1 MNSLTDD
8 HGRIANR
15 AYGENKPM
23 HHAATF
29 ARPFVASILAAS
41 FLLSSVTASYAQ
53 TCDPDTEAR
62 LEFIETRLDEGQKHE
77 KWWWRSW
84 LTVYS
89 IGLAYKIYDGATT
102 RDGSNAAAHYFTAGK
117 SALGIADLTLRPH
130 VGRHGAAPMRA
141 IPKTTAQ
148 YCAERLA
155 LAEKSMAQA
164 SEASN
169 MRWSWK
175 RHLSSLALNLAVAT
189 AIDVGWDDEGNAWRD
204 FGVSEASAE
213 LSIWTH
219 PTRAYHDYQE
229 YRAKYGSGGGVPAA
243 MAPSTLNFAASPRGL
258 GLVWRF

>member
-1 MNSLTDD
+1 MDSLNDD
-8 HGRIANR
+8 HGNIADQ
-15 AYGENKPM
+15 ASGESKPM
-23 HHAATF
+23 HHASF
-29 ARPFVASILAAS
+29 ARPFVAAVVAAS
-41 FLLSSVTASYAQ
+41 FLLTSVSSSFAQ
-53 TCDPDTEAR
+53 TCDPDTEAK

-84 LTVYS
+84 MTIYS
-89 IGLAYKIYDGATT
+89 IGFAYKIYEGAVT
-102 RDGSNAAAHYFTAGK
+102 RDGSNSTAHFFTAGK

-155 LAEKSMAQA
+155 LAEKSISQA
-164 SEASN
+164 ADQSN

-189 AIDVGWDDEGNAWRD
+189 AIDVGWDDEGTAWRD
-204 FGVSEASAE
+204 FGVSQVSAE

-229 YRAKYGSGGGVPAA
+229 YRVKFGNGGAVPDAR
-243 MAPSTLNFAASPRGL
+243 APSSMSLAASPRGL
-258 GLVWRF
+258 GLAWRF